1 MFKRIRHGKPKALQN
16 MVGFPKEDVGKF
28 AELREA
34 VYQEFFGLSD
44 QVSHE
49 LIPLIPHIDIWIH
62 PPGFRGRNFFTLV
75 TSGMSDMPMNLESQV
90 PKSYARRELIIYTA
104 DNQGAYISL
113 LRNIARFPFEYST
126 WVGVGHTIPNGSPP
140 APIFQD
146 SELVSVILFP
156 AMLDPEQ
163 TLPRKVVLNGDPVEF
178 LWLVPLTQ
186 TELDFKL
193 EHGIEALAEELGKAK
208 GWPVLDPNRKSS
220 I

>member
-1 MFKRIRHGKPKALQN
+1 MFKRIRHGKPKAIKN

-34 VYQEFFGLSD
+34 VYQEFFGPSD
-44 QVSHE
+44 LVSHE
-49 LIPLIPHIDIWIH
+49 SIPLIPHIDIWIH

-75 TSGMSDMPMNLESQV
+75 TNGMSDIPMNLESEV
-90 PKSYARRELIIYTA
+90 TKSYSRRELIIYTA
-104 DNQGAYISL
+104 DHQAAYVSL

-126 WVGVGHTIPNGSPP
+126 WVGVGHTIPNGNPP
-140 APIFQD
+140 APMFKD
-146 SELVSVILFP
+146 SELVSVIFFP
-156 AMLDPEQ
+156 AMLDLEQ
-163 TLPRKVVLNGDPVEF
+163 TLPQRVVLNGDPVEF

-208 GWPVLDPNRKSS
+208 DWPVLDPNRKSS
-220 I
+220 V